1 MRIKHP
7 KNVILG
13 HLNIN
18 SMRYKH
24 KFITEMI
31 NKNIDAMIFTETKL
45 DNTFTTSQFYIE
57 GYKIPYRRDRQFNGG
72 GGILVYIN
80 DDISS
85 RQLKDISHP
94 TDIELLVI
102 ELNLKKKRW
111 LLFACYHPPSQ
122 CSSYFL
128 SEIGKVIDHYS

>member
-7 KNVILG
+7 KNVIPG

-72 GGILVYIN
+72 GGILVMM
-80 DDISS
+80 ISL
-85 RQLKDISHP
+85 QD
-94 TDIELLVI
+94 
-102 ELNLKKKRW
+102 NLKTYHT
-111 LLFACYHPPSQ
+111 LLILNF
-122 CSSYFL
+122 
-128 SEIGKVIDHYS
+128 